1 MKKFLLSIFL
11 ISIYSGLSA
20 QDFYV
25 SFQPKDTGSQ
35 IDSIQVTNQKTN
47 QKIKLLGNESL
58 FLKKGTTGINPLKDI
73 PDKGYILQNQ
83 NNGDANLYFSTNKNQ
98 TVELLVYNI
107 SGQLLSKNNQT
118 LTSGSHSFSIQ
129 FPKNGIYSILVHKN
143 DGPISVKAVSLAD
156 KNQNCTIMYQGS
168 EKLSN
173 SNSSDQL
180 KSLAVG
186 KELSFS
192 LGDIL
197 QYSVFS
203 GQLIT
208 TMNDSPK
215 NTMVYSVEFY
225 ACSDGNQKNYG
236 VIKLG
241 SQVWMAENL
250 AYLPAVSPGSAGSK
264 TDKHYYVW
272 YYNGNDVV
280 TAKAT
285 TNYKTY
291 GVLYNWPAAKAS
303 CPPGWHLPSN
313 VEVQALKDYLINN
326 GYGFG
331 GSGIGIAKSM
341 AANTSWTDY
350 PEVGVPGNDL
360 PSNNRSG
367 FSALPGGDRFTNGS
381 FYNLGGSCAWWMA
394 TEMNANAASYYGL
407 NNNSANFLGYYADK
421 DNGYSVRCIKD

>member
-11 ISIYSGLSA
+11 LSICLGLSA
-20 QDFYV
+20 QNFYV
-25 SFQPKDTGSQ
+25 SFQSNDTGSQ
-35 IDSIQVTNQKTN
+35 IDSIYVTNQTTN
-47 QKIKLLGNESL
+47 QKIKLLGSESL
-58 FLKKGTTGINPLKDI
+58 LLKKVTTGINPLKEI
-73 PDKGYILQNQ
+73 TEKGYISQSQ
-83 NNGDANLYFSTNKNQ
+83 TNGIANLYFSTNKNQ

-118 LTSGSHSFSIQ
+118 LTSGSHCFSIQ
-129 FPKNGIYSILVHKN
+129 FPKNGMYTILVNKN
-143 DGPISVKAVSLAD
+143 DGSIGLKAVSLTD

-180 KSLAVG
+180 KSLALE
-186 KELSFS
+186 KELSYS

-197 QYSVFS
+197 QYSIFS
-203 GQLIT
+203 GKNIT
-208 TMNDSPK
+208 ALTDSPTGTK
-215 NTMVYSVEFY
+215 AYSVEFY

-250 AYLPAVSPGSAGSK
+250 AYLPAVSPGSVGSK

-272 YYNGNDVV
+272 YYNGSDVI

-303 CPPGWHLPSN
+303 CPAGWHLPSN

-331 GSGIGIAKSM
+331 GSGIGVAKSM
-341 AANTSWTDY
+341 AAKSNWAAY

-360 PSNNRSG
+360 SSNNRSG
-367 FSALPGGDRFTNGS
+367 FSALPGGDRAPNGS
-381 FYNLGGSCAWWMA
+381 FYNLGYSCAWWMA

-407 NNNSANFLGYYADK
+407 NNNSANFLGYNADK